1 MKKIFNV
8 FFMML
13 ALVLFS
19 VNSYA
24 EVGAVV
30 KGILGGKS
38 IEDAFDS
45 IDREPLKGISDVYLV
60 IERLD
65 PVANKLGIT
74 EDQIQTDV
82 EIRLRKAGI
91 KVKKRDTLV
100 MFYVNV
106 GITNGINGL
115 YGVSE
120 TVEVK
125 DMVSL
130 VREPKIKF
138 QTQIWDKHMFGI
150 VGELRVS
157 DAIRK
162 GVGDLTDEF
171 ILEYL
176 RAKQD

>member
-1 MKKIFNV
+1 
-8 FFMML
+8 
-13 ALVLFS
+13 
-19 VNSYA
+19 
-24 EVGAVV
+24 
-30 KGILGGKS
+30 
-38 IEDAFDS
+38 
-45 IDREPLKGISDVYLV
+45 
-60 IERLD
+60 
-65 PVANKLGIT
+65 
-74 EDQIQTDV
+74 
-82 EIRLRKAGI
+82 
-91 KVKKRDTLV
+91 

-176 RAKQD
+176 RAKQDLNIK